1 MNEQD
6 MNVRVTALCTLV
18 DYLFRCKAF
27 DRCKCFPRVA
37 VAEALATGDAGALQ
51 GGPGWREM

>member
-1 MNEQD
+1 MLP
-6 MNVRVTALCTLV
+6 MRGGL
-18 DYLFRCKAF
+18 
-27 DRCKCFPRVA
+27 A